1 MARMKNPFPAA
12 ADFGKRVRSTREG
25 LGWSQENLA
34 EASGL
39 HWTYV
44 SSVERGE
51 RNISLLNI
59 LKLAHALETDPAELV
74 GKLLPPRA

>member
-1 MARMKNPFPAA
+1 MGRMKNPFPAA
-12 ADFGKRVRSTREG
+12 ADFGKRVRSIREG
-25 LGWSQENLA
+25 LGWSQEKLA

-51 RNISLLNI
+51 RNVALLNI
-59 LKLAHALETDPAELV
+59 LRLAQALDVNPGELIT
-74 GKLLPPRA
+74 GLAP

>member
-1 MARMKNPFPAA
+1 MGRMKSPFPAA
-12 ADFGKRVRSTREG
+12 AEFGKRVRAVREE

-44 SSVERGE
+44 SSIERGE
-51 RNISLLNI
+51 RNISLNI
-59 LKLAHALETDPAELV
+59 LKLAQALEVDPAELV
-74 GKLLPPRA
+74 RSLRPPKE